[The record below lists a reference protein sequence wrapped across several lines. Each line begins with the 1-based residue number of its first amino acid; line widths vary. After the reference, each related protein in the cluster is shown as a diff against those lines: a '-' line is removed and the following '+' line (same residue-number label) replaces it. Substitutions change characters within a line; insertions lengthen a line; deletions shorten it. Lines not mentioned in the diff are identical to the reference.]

1 MVLPLVAVLVKD
13 IAEDVNEDAIEDK
26 IKDAALSDQAPAPVE
41 TAIPKAADEKQ
52 GGAA

>member
-13 IAEDVNEDAIEDK
+13 IAEDLIE
-26 IKDAALSDQAPAPVE
+26 DAALSDQAPAPVE